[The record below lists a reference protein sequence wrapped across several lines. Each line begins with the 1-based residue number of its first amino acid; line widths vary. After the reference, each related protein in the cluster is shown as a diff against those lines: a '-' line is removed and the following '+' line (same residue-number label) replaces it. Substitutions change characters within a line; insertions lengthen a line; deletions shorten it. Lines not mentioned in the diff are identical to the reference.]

1 MNFPRKDPVAEAG
14 RTLWRRGWFG
24 ATAIL
29 AYLASLKLLLHL
41 LTSGNYGYFRD
52 ELYYMA
58 AGERLALGYVDFPP
72 FVAVVTAF
80 TRLLLGDSTV
90 ALRFF
95 PAVAGALV
103 VVLAGLMARELGGG
117 RFAQG
122 LAALAALVAPNFLVM
137 GTFIS
142 MDAFDQL
149 FWVSAAFVLLLILK
163 QDRPRLW
170 LLFGLIAGLGVLTK
184 ITMLYFG
191 FAVFAALLLT
201 SSRKHLLTPW
211 PWLGGAIALV
221 FLLPYV
227 IWQITHGW
235 PTLEFWADYG
245 AKVDPA
251 SPIEFLVEQVL
262 TMQPLTLPLWLAG
275 LYYYLFS
282 RDGRTLRPLGLIYV
296 LLFAIFA
303 IQNAKFYFLAPA
315 YPMLFA
321 AGALSLERLVRRRSW
336 NWLKPAYAAVLLVG
350 GIALAPMV
358 VPILPVETLA
368 NITGAEGGAGIKQE
382 RREEGQLP
390 QHFADRF
397 GWENMAAT
405 VAGVY
410 DSLPAEDRSRACV
423 FTANY
428 GEAGAIDFF
437 GPEYGLPEAISGH
450 NSYYIWGPG
459 DCTGEVVISVGVPR
473 GDLKTV
479 FGEVEK
485 EAMIRCEYCMPD
497 EDDLPVYV
505 CRDPSAS
512 LQDLWPQVKHYD

>member
-1 MNFPRKDPVAEAG
+1 MTTFKVNPWPRCPSSISSTSESIDHDHTGEASTMNVPRKGPVAEAE
-14 RTLWRRGWFG
+14 RSLRRGGWFG

-29 AYLASLKLLLHL
+29 AYLASFKLVGHL
-41 LTSGNYGYFRD
+41 LTNGNYGYFRD

-72 FVAVVTAF
+72 FVALITAF

-103 VVLAGLMARELGGG
+103 VVLAGLMTRELGEG

-149 FWVSAAFVLLLILK
+149 FWVSAAFVLILILK

-191 FAVFAALLLT
+191 FAVFVALLLT

-296 LLFAIFA
+296 LLFALFA
-303 IQNAKFYFLAPA
+303 IQNAKFYFLALPTPCSSPRA
-315 YPMLFA
+315 RCPWSVSSGGA
-321 AGALSLERLVRRRSW
+321 AGPGSSPLTRRFCWWEVSRSHPW
-336 NWLKPAYAAVLLVG
+336 SCPSSSS
-350 GIALAPMV
+350 
-358 VPILPVETLA
+358 
-368 NITGAEGGAGIKQE
+368 
-382 RREEGQLP
+382 R
-390 QHFADRF
+390 
-397 GWENMAAT
+397 
-405 VAGVY
+405 
-410 DSLPAEDRSRACV
+410 RSRASRAPGSSRSAV
-423 FTANY
+423 RKGSFRSTSPTGSAGRTWWRPLQGSTTRYRWRTAPRPASSPPTTVK
-428 GEAGAIDFF
+428 G
-437 GPEYGLPEAISGH
+437 GP
-450 NSYYIWGPG
+450 
-459 DCTGEVVISVGVPR
+459 
-473 GDLKTV
+473 
-479 FGEVEK
+479 
-485 EAMIRCEYCMPD
+485 
-497 EDDLPVYV
+497 
-505 CRDPSAS
+505 
-512 LQDLWPQVKHYD
+512 

>member
-1 MNFPRKDPVAEAG
+1 MNLLRKEPVAEAE
-14 RTLWRRGWFG
+14 RTLRRGGWFG

-29 AYLASLKLLLHL
+29 VYLASLKLLVHL
-41 LTSGNYGYFRD
+41 LTNGNYGYFRD

-58 AGERLALGYVDFPP
+58 AAEHLALGYVDFPP
-72 FVAVVTAF
+72 FVALVTAF

-90 ALRFF
+90 ALRFL
-95 PAVAGALV
+95 PALAGALV

-122 LAALAALVAPNFLVM
+122 LAALATLVAPSFLVM

-149 FWVSAAFVLLLILK
+149 FWVSAAYVLILILK
-163 QDRPRLW
+163 QDRLRLW

-184 ITMLYFG
+184 ITVLYFG

-201 SSRKHLLTPW
+201 SSRRHLLAPW
-211 PWLGGAIALV
+211 PWLGGAIAVL
-221 FLLPYV
+221 FLLPY
-227 IWQITHGW
+227 IFWQITHGW
-235 PTLEFWADYG
+235 PTLEFWTDYG

-296 LLFAIFA
+296 LLFALFA

-321 AGALSLERLVRRRSW
+321 AGALSLERLVRRRRW
-336 NWLKPAYAAVLLVG
+336 NWLKPAYAAVVLVG

-358 VPILPVETLA
+358 VPILSVETLA
-368 NITGAEGGAGIKQE
+368 SITGAGGGVGVKQE

-397 GWENMAAT
+397 GWKNMAAT

-410 DSLPAEDRSRACV
+410 DSLPVEDRSRACV

-450 NSYYIWGPG
+450 NSYYIWGPE

-473 GDLKTV
+473 RDLETV

-485 EAMIRCEYCMPD
+485 EATIRCEYCMPD

-505 CRDPSAS
+505 CRDPRAS
-512 LQDLWPQVKHYD
+512 LQDMWPQVKHYD

>member
-1 MNFPRKDPVAEAG
+1 MNLPRKEPVAEAE
-14 RTLWRRGWFG
+14 RTLRRVGWCG
-24 ATAIL
+24 TSAIL
-29 AYLASLKLLLHL
+29 AYLASFKVLLHL
-41 LTSGNYGYFRD
+41 LTNGNYGYFRD
-52 ELYYMA
+52 ELYYVA

-72 FVAVVTAF
+72 FVALITAF

-90 ALRFF
+90 ALRFL
-95 PAVAGALV
+95 PALAGALV

-122 LAALAALVAPNFLVM
+122 LAALAALVAPSFLVM

-149 FWVSAAFVLLLILK
+149 FWVSAAYVLILILK
-163 QDRPRLW
+163 QNRPRLW

-201 SSRKHLLTPW
+201 SSRRHLLAPW
-211 PWLGGAIALV
+211 PWLGGAISAL

-227 IWQITHGW
+227 YWQIAHGW
-235 PTLEFWADYG
+235 PTLEFWMDYG

-251 SPIEFLVEQVL
+251 SPLEFLVEQML

-275 LYYYLFS
+275 LYFYLFS

-296 LLFAIFA
+296 LLFVLFA
-303 IQNAKFYFLAPA
+303 IQNAKFYFLAPT
-315 YPMLFA
+315 YPVLFA
-321 AGALSLERLVRRRSW
+321 AGALCLERLVRRSSW

-368 NITGAEGGAGIKQE
+368 SITGAGGGAGVKQE

-410 DSLPAEDRSRACV
+410 DSLPAEDRYRACV

-437 GPEYGLPEAISGH
+437 GPKFGLPEAISGH
-450 NSYYIWGPG
+450 NSYYIWGPR
-459 DCTGEVVISVGVPR
+459 DCTGKIIISVGVPR
-473 GDLKTV
+473 EYLETV

-485 EAMIRCEYCMPD
+485 GATIRCEYCMPD
-497 EDDLPVYV
+497 EDNLPVYV
-505 CRDPSAS
+505 CRDPRTS
-512 LQDLWPQVKHYD
+512 LQELWPQVKHYD

>member
-1 MNFPRKDPVAEAG
+1 
-14 RTLWRRGWFG
+14 LRRGGPLG

-29 AYLASLKLLLHL
+29 TYLALFKLLLHL
-41 LTSGNYGYFRD
+41 FTNGNYGYFRD

-58 AGERLALGYVDFPP
+58 AGERLDLGYVDFPP
-72 FVAVVTAF
+72 FVALVTAF
-80 TRLLLGDSTV
+80 TRLVLGDSPV
-90 ALRFF
+90 ALRIF
-95 PAVAGALV
+95 PALAGALV
-103 VVLAGLMARELGGG
+103 VVLAGMMARELGGG

-122 LAALAALVAPNFLVM
+122 LAALATLVAPSFLVM

-149 FWVSAAFVLLLILK
+149 FWVSASYVLILILK
-163 QDRPRLW
+163 RDQPKLW

-191 FAVFAALLLT
+191 FAVLVASLLT
-201 SSRKHLLTPW
+201 SSRRHLLTPW
-211 PWLGGAIALV
+211 PWLGGAIAFV

-227 IWQITHGW
+227 YWQITHGW

-245 AKVDPA
+245 EKVDPA
-251 SPIEFLVEQVL
+251 SPIEFLVEQLL

-275 LYYYLFS
+275 LFYYLFS
-282 RDGRTLRPLGLIYV
+282 RDGRALRPLGLIYV
-296 LLFAIFA
+296 ILFALFA

-321 AGALSLERLVRRRSW
+321 AGALTLERLVRRRNW
-336 NWLKPAYAAVLLVG
+336 NWLKPACAAVLLVG

-368 NITGAEGGAGIKQE
+368 NLTGAGIKQE

-410 DSLPAEDRSRACV
+410 GSLPAEDRSRACV

-437 GPEYGLPEAISGH
+437 GEEYGLPKAISGH
-450 NSYYIWGPG
+450 NSYYVWGPG

-473 GDLKTV
+473 EDLERV
-479 FGEVEK
+479 FGEVAQ
-485 EAMIRCEYCMPD
+485 EATIRCEYCMPD
-497 EDDLPVYV
+497 EDNLPVYV
-505 CRDPSAS
+505 CRDPGSS
-512 LQDLWPQVKHYD
+512 LRELWPQVKHYD

>member
-1 MNFPRKDPVAEAG
+1 VAEAE
-14 RTLWRRGWFG
+14 RTLRRGGWFG

-29 AYLASLKLLLHL
+29 AYLASFKLMGHL
-41 LTSGNYGYFRD
+41 LTNGNYGYFRD
-52 ELYYMA
+52 ELYYIA

-72 FVAVVTAF
+72 FVALVTAS
-80 TRLLLGDSTV
+80 TRFLLGDSTV

-95 PAVAGALV
+95 PALASALV
-103 VVLAGLMARELGGG
+103 VVLAGLIARELGGG

-122 LAALAALVAPNFLVM
+122 LAALATLVAPNFLVM

-142 MDAFDQL
+142 MDAFDQF
-149 FWVSAAFVLLLILK
+149 FWVSAAFVLILILK

-191 FAVFAALLLT
+191 SAVFAALLLT
-201 SSRKHLLTPW
+201 PARRYLFTPW
-211 PWLGGAIALV
+211 PWLGGAIAAL

-227 IWQITHGW
+227 YWQITHGW

-282 RDGRTLRPLGLIYV
+282 RDRQTLRPLGLIYF
-296 LLFAIFA
+296 LLFALFA

-321 AGALSLERLVRRRSW
+321 AGALSLERLVRRSSW
-336 NWLKPAYAAVLLVG
+336 NWLKPAYTAVLLMG

-368 NITGAEGGAGIKQE
+368 SITGAGGGAGVKQE

-410 DSLPAEDRSRACV
+410 DSLPAEDRSGACV

-450 NSYYIWGPG
+450 NSYYMWGPG
-459 DCTGEVVISVGVPR
+459 ECAGEVVISVGVHR
-473 GDLKTV
+473 GELETV

-485 EAMIRCEYCMPD
+485 ETMIRCEYCMPD
-497 EDDLPVYV
+497 ENDLPVYV
-505 CRDPSAS
+505 CRDPRMS
-512 LQDLWPQVKHYD
+512 LQELWPQVKHYD

>member
-1 MNFPRKDPVAEAG
+1 
-14 RTLWRRGWFG
+14 L
-24 ATAIL
+24 I
-29 AYLASLKLLLHL
+29 
-41 LTSGNYGYFRD
+41 
-52 ELYYMA
+52 
-58 AGERLALGYVDFPP
+58 
-72 FVAVVTAF
+72 
-80 TRLLLGDSTV
+80 
-90 ALRFF
+90 
-95 PAVAGALV
+95 
-103 VVLAGLMARELGGG
+103 
-117 RFAQG
+117 
-122 LAALAALVAPNFLVM
+122 
-137 GTFIS
+137 
-142 MDAFDQL
+142 
-149 FWVSAAFVLLLILK
+149 LILK
-163 QDRPRLW
+163 RDRPRLW

-191 FAVFAALLLT
+191 LAVFVALLLT
-201 SSRKHLLTPW
+201 PARRYLFTPW
-211 PWLGGAIALV
+211 PWLGGAISAL

-227 IWQITHGW
+227 YWQIAHGW
-235 PTLEFWADYG
+235 PTLEFWTDYG

-282 RDGRTLRPLGLIYV
+282 RNGRTLRPLGLIYV
-296 LLFAIFA
+296 LLFALFA

-321 AGALSLERLVRRRSW
+321 AGALSLERLVRRSSW
-336 NWLKPAYAAVLLVG
+336 NWLKPTYAAVLLVG

-358 VPILPVETLA
+358 VPILPIETFA
-368 NITGAEGGAGIKQE
+368 SITGAGGGAGVKQE

-397 GWENMAAT
+397 GWENMVAT

-459 DCTGEVVISVGVPR
+459 DCTGEVVISVGVSR
-473 GDLKTV
+473 QHLETV
-479 FGEVEK
+479 FGEVEE

-497 EDDLPVYV
+497 EDDLPVYL
-505 CRDPSAS
+505 CRDPRAS
-512 LQDLWPQVKHYD
+512 LQELWPQVKHYD

>member
-1 MNFPRKDPVAEAG
+1 
-14 RTLWRRGWFG
+14 
-24 ATAIL
+24 L
-29 AYLASLKLLLHL
+29 A
-41 LTSGNYGYFRD
+41 
-52 ELYYMA
+52 
-58 AGERLALGYVDFPP
+58 
-72 FVAVVTAF
+72 
-80 TRLLLGDSTV
+80 
-90 ALRFF
+90 
-95 PAVAGALV
+95 
-103 VVLAGLMARELGGG
+103 GG
-117 RFAQG
+117 RFTQG
-122 LAALAALVAPNFLVM
+122 LAGLAALVAPSFLVM

-149 FWVSAAFVLLLILK
+149 FWVSAAYILILILK
-163 QDRPRLW
+163 PDQPRLW

-184 ITMLYFG
+184 ITILYFG

-201 SSRKHLLTPW
+201 SSRRHLLTPW

-227 IWQITHGW
+227 YWQITHGW

-245 AKVDPA
+245 ERVDPA

-262 TMQPLTLPLWLAG
+262 TMQPLTLPLRLAG

-282 RDGRTLRPLGLIYV
+282 RDGRSLRPLGLIYV
-296 LLFAIFA
+296 LLFALLA

-321 AGALSLERLVRRRSW
+321 AGAISLERLVRRRSW
-336 NWLKPAYAAVLLVG
+336 NWLKLAYAAILVVG

-368 NITGAEGGAGIKQE
+368 NITGAGGGAGVKQE

-410 DSLPAEDRSRACV
+410 DSLPVEDRSRACV

-428 GEAGAIDFF
+428 GEV
-437 GPEYGLPEAISGH
+437 GP
-450 NSYYIWGPG
+450 
-459 DCTGEVVISVGVPR
+459 
-473 GDLKTV
+473 
-479 FGEVEK
+479 
-485 EAMIRCEYCMPD
+485 
-497 EDDLPVYV
+497 
-505 CRDPSAS
+505 
-512 LQDLWPQVKHYD
+512 